1 MATPISLVNFN
12 SVQKKQEEKKLFN
25 YFKSKFFRLFA
36 VLFLCMALPSLA
48 GAFGTIKVDD
58 DKWFK
63 IGAGIRSSFS
73 TSNSATGTATG
84 SATDFALDNMRVYT
98 LTKVHKNI
106 VFEFN
111 TEVRETNERTTDLNA
126 KDRHDIFVL
135 DAVAKFSIKGFDV
148 WAGKFLP
155 PSDRSNLNGPYFLN
169 VYDFP
174 VVQNYPA
181 IAAGRDLGVAI
192 MKEYGGGKFKWSY
205 GMFEGR
211 TAATNSDTSPD
222 DTDNLLHAARF
233 TYNFWT
239 PEPGYYTT
247 SSYYG
252 AKDVLALAFVYQY
265 ESDGAGTGT
274 TGTTQGDFTGWN
286 LDLLMEKKLSNG
298 GVVNLEGAY
307 YDYDTDDIADG
318 TLIQGDGYL
327 ALASY
332 LLPNPIGWGKFQP
345 YVRYQHF
352 DRELGAARGTR
363 SVTEGGFNY
372 IIDGHNAKMMVFYSG
387 DKNGSNAATVDT
399 FKIGM
404 QFQLL

>member
-1 MATPISLVNFN
+1 M
-12 SVQKKQEEKKLFN
+12 KMFN
-25 YFKSKFFRLFA
+25 YFESKFFRLFA

-63 IGAGIRSSFS
+63 IGAGLRTSIS
-73 TSNSATGTATG
+73 TSNNSTNDASG
-84 SATDFALDNMRVYT
+84 SAKDIALDNIRLYT

-106 VFEFN
+106 MFEFN
-111 TEVRETNERTTDLNA
+111 TEVNNTNTRTNNNYSA
-126 KDRHDIFVL
+126 VSGEFHNIFVL

-169 VYDFP
+169 VFDFP
-174 VVQNYPA
+174 IVQNYPS
-181 IAAGRDLGVAI
+181 IAAGRDNGVAI

-211 TAATNSDTSPD
+211 TNASNGDTNPD
-222 DTDNLLHAARF
+222 ETDNFLHAARV

-252 AKDVLALAFVYQY
+252 AKDVLALAFAFQH
-265 ESDGAGTGT
+265 EEDGAGTGT
-274 TGTTQGDFTGWN
+274 TAATQGDFTGWN
-286 LDLLMEKKLSNG
+286 IDLLMEKKLSNG

-307 YDYDTDDIADG
+307 YNYDTDDIPD
-318 TLIQGDGYL
+318 TSLIQGEGYL

-332 LLPNPIGWGKFQP
+332 LLPDRMGWGKLQP

-352 DRELGAARGTR
+352 ARRHSNTAANLGNR

-372 IIDGHNAKMMVFYSG
+372 IIDGHNAKIMAFYSG
-387 DKNGSNAATVDT
+387 DTNGTNPTVDS
-399 FKIGM
+399 FNIGM